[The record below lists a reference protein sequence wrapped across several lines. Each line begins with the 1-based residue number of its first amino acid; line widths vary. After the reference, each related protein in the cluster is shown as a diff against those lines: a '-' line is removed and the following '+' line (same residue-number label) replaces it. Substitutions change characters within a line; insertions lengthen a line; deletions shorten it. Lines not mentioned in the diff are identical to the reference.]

1 MGGTDSR
8 VAEEGFPTAKAY
20 GLVFGRKAGFLFFLQ
35 GKSFGWFFF
44 RCQRHNAGTEI

>member
-8 VAEEGFPTAKAY
+8 VAEEDFPTGKTY

-44 RCQRHNAGTEI
+44 RCQHLNAWTD